1 VVGVQKSY
9 WGLLAWAFGF
19 FFFFLINNVMSLK
32 KRRRAQHKKYIK
44 VQPKRPLSEQE
55 VYKSTHKS
63 RKQKCMN

>member
-1 VVGVQKSY
+1 VFKRVIGDFWRGRSD
-9 WGLLAWAFGF
+9 F

-32 KRRRAQHKKYIK
+32 MRRRAQHKKYIK

>member
-1 VVGVQKSY
+1 VFKRVIGDFWRGRSD
-9 WGLLAWAFGF
+9 F